1 MARAVRK
8 PVKKILNQENA
19 ILRLRQL
26 AILWSSYIALF
37 GLKNKNRLSF
47 IDVIQ

>member
-19 ILRLRQL
+19 ILRQRQL
-26 AILWSSYIALF
+26 VKSWSSYIALF
-37 GLKNKNRLSF
+37 GLKDKNRLPI
-47 IDVIQ
+47 IDVNQ